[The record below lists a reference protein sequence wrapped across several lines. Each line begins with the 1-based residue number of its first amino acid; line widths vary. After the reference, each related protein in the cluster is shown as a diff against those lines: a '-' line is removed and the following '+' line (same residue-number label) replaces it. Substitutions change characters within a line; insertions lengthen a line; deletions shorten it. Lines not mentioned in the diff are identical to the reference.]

1 MKYIKIKIS
10 FLLIIVS
17 TLIIIPQTYAKTSV
31 EIKPNGNKYT
41 NKTVSEFFDESM
53 AMKNTGECLEGSNVD
68 VHMATNLDW
77 AIVSYF
83 SNSAYGTNGE
93 GKSTGT
99 SITIDGSSGHYSTN
113 GNITGVIDWGKNV
126 TYTAGIIANYSD
138 ITDETI
144 KNNGKLLIS
153 NVDNNRYVDKF
164 AYNYWNAIKKYAGTK
179 WYDQACFLGN
189 STTKPY
195 TIRKNLFHMTGG
207 GFDGFENGQGGSSV
221 TFRPVITG
229 N

>member
-1 MKYIKIKIS
+1 MKYKKLRIS
-10 FLLIIVS
+10 ILFVICM
-17 TLIIIPQTYAKTSV
+17 TLIIAPKVNAKTSI
-31 EIKPNGNKYT
+31 EIKANGNIYT

-53 AMKNTGECLEGSNVD
+53 AMKNTGESLEGSNVN

-93 GKSTGT
+93 GKNTGT
-99 SITIDGSSGHYSTN
+99 AITIDGKTGHYSTN
-113 GNITGVIDWGKNV
+113 GNITGVMDWGMNQ
-126 TYTAGIIANYSD
+126 TYTAGLRTDYQD

-144 KNNGKLLIS
+144 KGNIS
-153 NVDNNRYVDKF
+153 SLVANVNNNRYVDIFPIAKWRNIQSIA
-164 AYNYWNAIKKYAGTK
+164 AYSQWYHDPLSVYTGGTNAIIGCRARLFAIQTNTGF
-179 WYDQACFLGN
+179 A
-189 STTKPY
+189 TTE
-195 TIRKNLFHMTGG
+195 G
-207 GFDGFENGQGGSSV
+207 

>member
-1 MKYIKIKIS
+1 MKYKKLRIS
-10 FLLIIVS
+10 ILFVICM
-17 TLIIIPQTYAKTSV
+17 TLIIAPKVNAKTSI
-31 EIKPNGNKYT
+31 EIKANGNIYT

-53 AMKNTGECLEGSNVD
+53 AMKNTGESLEGSNVN

-93 GKSTGT
+93 GKNTGT
-99 SITIDGSSGHYSTN
+99 AITIDGKTGHYSTN
-113 GNITGVIDWGKNV
+113 GNITGVMDWGMNR
-126 TYTAGIIANYSD
+126 TYTAGLRTDYQD

-144 KNNGKLLIS
+144 KGNIS
-153 NVDNNRYVDKF
+153 SLVANVNNNRYVDIF
-164 AYNYWNAIKKYAGTK
+164 PIANWRNIQSIAAYSQWYHDPLSVYTGGTNAIIGCRARLFAMQSNTGAATK
-179 WYDQACFLGN
+179 EY
-189 STTKPY
+189 
-195 TIRKNLFHMTGG
+195 
-207 GFDGFENGQGGSSV
+207 

>member
-1 MKYIKIKIS
+1 MKYKKLRIS
-10 FLLIIVS
+10 ILFVICM
-17 TLIIIPQTYAKTSV
+17 TLVIAPKVNAKTSI
-31 EIKPNGNKYT
+31 EIKANGNIYT

-53 AMKNTGECLEGSNVD
+53 AMKNTGESLEGSNVN

-93 GKSTGT
+93 GKNTGT
-99 SITIDGSSGHYSTN
+99 AITIDGKTGHYSTN
-113 GNITGVIDWGKNV
+113 GNITGVMDWGMNR
-126 TYTAGIIANYSD
+126 TYTAGLRTDYQD

-144 KNNGKLLIS
+144 KGNISSLVANVNNS
-153 NVDNNRYVDKF
+153 RYVDIF
-164 AYNYWNAIKKYAGTK
+164 PIANWRDIQSIAAYSQWYHDPLSVYTGGTNAIIGCRARLFAIQTNTGF
-179 WYDQACFLGN
+179 A
-189 STTKPY
+189 TTE
-195 TIRKNLFHMTGG
+195 G
-207 GFDGFENGQGGSSV
+207 